1 MDAPREGIVVRIG
14 AFLVRFRIPV
24 ILVILAIT
32 GVFGWKIRDIRV
44 TSETIDLFP
53 STHPYVRTFVKYSE
67 VFGGANTAVLAVEV
81 KDGDIFNIHTLEK
94 LRRITRAVEKL
105 PHVNNY
111 QVLSIAQRKVKSVKV
126 MFNEQGRELEIR
138 PIMWQTL
145 EPPAAHPDSPRY
157 HPDNWDGV
165 YTEEDIALLSA
176 EERDAYDARLPALK
190 EDIYSSP
197 RIFGTLVSREEDGKD
212 SRAALVVVG
221 FHDRK
226 DGGEAPGAAEEDD
239 DGRGGKPMTY
249 EQEIYRSLRAL
260 VEPEEDANTEIH
272 VIGRPVSV
280 GFIHDN
286 QGRIMELLGWS
297 LLAIFLTLLLYFRDI
312 RGVLVPIVTAT
323 LSAIWGLG
331 FIGFLG
337 YNFDPLVIVVPFII
351 SARALSHSVQLIERY
366 FEEYHRR
373 QDRRKAAVATFAGL
387 LSPGLLAIITDAAGV
402 FLVIL
407 TPIPLMQKLAA
418 MGGFWVLS
426 FIVSDL
432 LFNPVL
438 LSFVPAPRRKAGQ
451 GPDPMGRL
459 LDRVGGWC
467 ATRGRWAVVAVTVAV
482 GGVGFYFARDLVIG
496 DVHPG
501 TPMLWPDSE
510 YNRDTDRIAE
520 KFGNTE
526 ILNVIVQ
533 GTDCPLPPR
542 EELLARHGCD
552 ETGGTCYDDS
562 EKACTSDGDCFGCD
576 PATAHCRTDEGREC
590 HRDEDCVAWDCNPI
604 KSPEVL
610 RTMEALQRRMEMMPE
625 VGGTAS
631 FASMIPDI
639 QSAFASYD
647 PKSELIPADRGGAGG
662 IIEFIVSKAE
672 PGDLTRYTTP
682 DFQEATVTL
691 YLRDHKG
698 ETLRAVIAELRDFIG
713 AHPMAE
719 AEFKLAS
726 GYGGLL
732 AAVNEVITRA
742 EVQVTFLA
750 FLMVFICC
758 AVAYRSVVAGFL
770 FLIPLAVSNYVTYAV
785 MGALEI
791 GLDVNALPVVSL
803 GVGLGVDYGLYIVS
817 RAVEEYRLR
826 PDMDHAIRRAV
837 ATAGKAVLFTATTMI
852 AGVVFWAWSF
862 LKFQA
867 DMGLLLAVWMCI
879 SMLGGLLLLPAL
891 IAIVKPRFITRAAAA
906 KNAAG
911 APSH

>member
-1 MDAPREGIVVRIG
+1 MMDELRKSFVGRVG

-24 ILVILAIT
+24 LIAILAAT
-32 GVFGWKIRDIRV
+32 GVFGWKMLEVPV

-53 STHPYVRTFVKYSE
+53 SDHPYVQTFVEYAD
-67 VFGGANTAVLAVEV
+67 VFGGANTAVIAVETQE
-81 KDGDIFNIHTLEK
+81 GSIFNIHTLEK
-94 LRRITRAVEKL
+94 IRRITKAVEKI
-105 PHVNNY
+105 PRVNNY
-111 QVLSIAQRKVKSVKV
+111 QVISIAQRKLKSVKV
-126 MFNEQGRELEIR
+126 TFNELGRELEIR
-138 PIMWQTL
+138 PIMWQAL
-145 EPPAAHPDSPRY
+145 DPPQNHPDTERY

-165 YTEEDIALLSA
+165 YTEEDIALLTP
-176 EERDAYDARLPALK
+176 EERSAYDARIPQLM

-197 RIFGTLVSREEDGKD
+197 RIFGTFASKETDGAD
-212 SRAALVVVG
+212 SRAALIVVG
-221 FHDRK
+221 FLDK
-226 DGGEAPGAAEEDD
+226 GDEAGEDGELTFEQSIYRNIRGVVEAEEDSD
-239 DGRGGKPMTY
+239 TK
-249 EQEIYRSLRAL
+249 IY
-260 VEPEEDANTEIH
+260 

-286 QGRIMELLGWS
+286 QDRIMHLLMYS

-312 RGVLVPIVTAT
+312 RGVLVPILTAS

-331 FIGFLG
+331 FIGFMG

-366 FEEYHRR
+366 FEEFHERGDK
-373 QDRRKAAVATFAGL
+373 QEAAVATFSGL
-387 LSPGLLAIITDAAGV
+387 LSPGLLAIVTDAAGV

-407 TPIPLMQKLAA
+407 TPIPLMQKLAV

-438 LSFVPAPRRKAGQ
+438 LSFIPAPKKKTKK
-451 GPDPMGRL
+451 GPDLTERF
-459 LDRVGGWC
+459 LDRAGAWC
-467 ATRGRWAVVAVTVAV
+467 IGSGRWAVIVLTLLV
-482 GGVGFYFARDLVIG
+482 GGVGFYFAKDLVIG

-501 TPMLWPDSE
+501 TPMLWPDSK
-510 YNRDTDRIAE
+510 YNKDTEHIAE

-542 EELLARHGCD
+542 EELLERHGCA
-552 ETGGTCYDDS
+552 EESNYCYDDS
-562 EKACTSDGDCFGCD
+562 AIHCDTDEDCFGCD
-576 PATAHCRTDEGREC
+576 VAAGTCKTDAGREC
-590 HRDEDCVAWDCNPI
+590 TEDTHCIAWDCNPI

-610 RTMEALQRRMEMMPE
+610 KTMEALQRHMEALPE
-625 VGGTAS
+625 VGSTVS
-631 FASMIPDI
+631 FASMIPGI

-647 PKSELIPADRGGAGG
+647 PKSELIPATRAGTGG

-672 PGDLTRYTTP
+672 PGDLARYTTP
-682 DFQEATVTL
+682 DFQRGVVTL

-698 ETLRAVIAELRDFIG
+698 ETLRTVIAEVKAFIED
-713 AHPMAE
+713 HPMAE

-742 EVQVTFLA
+742 EVQVTALA
-750 FLMVFICC
+750 FLIVFLFCGL
-758 AVAYRSVVAGFL
+758 AFRSVVAGLL
-770 FLIPLAVSNYVTYAV
+770 FIVPLALSNYVTYAM

-803 GVGLGVDYGLYIVS
+803 GVGLGVDYGLYVVS
-817 RAVEEYRLR
+817 RIIEEYRLK

-837 ATAGKAVLFTATTMI
+837 ATAGKAVLFTATTMV
-852 AGVVFWAWSF
+852 AGIVFWAWSF

-867 DMGLLLAVWMCI
+867 DMGILLAVWMCI
-879 SMLGGLLLLPAL
+879 SMLGGLFLLPAL
-891 IAIVKPRFITRAAAA
+891 IALVKPKFITKAAAA

-911 APSH
+911 AATH

>member
-1 MDAPREGIVVRIG
+1 MDEFKKTMAGRMGVVLI
-14 AFLVRFRIPV
+14 RFRIPV
-24 ILVILAIT
+24 MILILAVT
-32 GVFGWKIRDIRV
+32 AVFGWKIQDVAV

-53 STHPYVRTFVKYSE
+53 SNHPYVQTFVEYAE

-94 LRRITRAVEKL
+94 IRRITKAVEKI
-105 PHVNNY
+105 PRVNNY

-126 MFNEQGRELEIR
+126 MFNEMGRELEIR
-138 PIMWQTL
+138 SIMWQAL
-145 EPPAAHPDSPRY
+145 VPPANHPDTERY
-157 HPDNWDGV
+157 DGDHWDGV
-165 YTEEDIALLSA
+165 YTEEDIALLTD
-176 EERDAYDARLPALK
+176 EERAAYDARIPGLK

-197 RIFGTLVSREEDGKD
+197 RIFGTLVSREDDGAD
-212 SRAALVVVG
+212 SRAALIVVG
-221 FHDRK
+221 FLDKK
-226 DGGEAPGAAEEDD
+226 DDEEAEETTFEQGIYLSLKEVVEAEEDE
-239 DGRGGKPMTY
+239 GTA
-249 EQEIYRSLRAL
+249 IY
-260 VEPEEDANTEIH
+260 

-286 QGRIMELLGWS
+286 QERIMELLLYS
-297 LLAIFLTLLLYFRDI
+297 LLAIFFTLLLYFRDI
-312 RGVLVPIVTAT
+312 RGVLIPIITAS

-366 FEEYHRR
+366 FEEFHTRGNR
-373 QDRRKAAVATFAGL
+373 EEAAVATFSGI
-387 LSPGLLAIITDAAGV
+387 LSPGLLSIITDAAGV

-407 TPIPLMQKLAA
+407 TPIPLMQKLAV

-438 LSFVPAPRRKAGQ
+438 LSFIPPPRKKTKQ
-451 GPDPMGRL
+451 GPDLTERA
-459 LDRVGGWC
+459 LDRVGAWC
-467 ATRGRWAVVAVTVAV
+467 IGPGRWAVIVITLAI
-482 GGVGFYFARDLVIG
+482 GGGGFYFAKDLVIG

-501 TPMLWPDSE
+501 TPMLWPDSK
-510 YNRDTDRIAE
+510 YNQDTERIAE

-542 EELLARHGCD
+542 EELLEHHGCD
-552 ETGGTCYDDS
+552 EEVGFCYDDS
-562 EKACTSDGDCFGCD
+562 AVSCSEDEDCFGCD
-576 PATAHCRTDEGREC
+576 PRAGTCRTDQGREC
-590 HRDEDCVAWDCNPI
+590 KEDTDCVAWDCNPI

-610 RTMEALQRRMEMMPE
+610 RTMEALQRHMEMLPE
-625 VGGTAS
+625 VGSTSS
-631 FASMIPDI
+631 FASMIPGI

-647 PKSELIPADRGGAGG
+647 PKSELVPATRAGTGG

-682 DFQEATVTL
+682 DFQRATVTL

-698 ETLRAVIAELRDFIG
+698 DTLRTVIAEVKSFIEEN
-713 AHPMAE
+713 PMQE

-742 EVQVTFLA
+742 EVQVTALA
-750 FLMVFICC
+750 FLIVFLFCGIAFRS
-758 AVAYRSVVAGFL
+758 AVAGIL
-770 FLIPLAVSNYVTYAV
+770 FLVPLGLSNYVTYAM

-803 GVGLGVDYGLYIVS
+803 GVGLGVDYGLYVVS
-817 RAVEEYRLR
+817 RIIEEYRLM
-826 PDMDHAIRRAV
+826 PDLDHAIRRAV
-837 ATAGKAVLFTATTMI
+837 STAGKAVLFTATTMI
-852 AGVVFWAWSF
+852 AGIVFWAWSF

-867 DMGLLLAVWMCI
+867 DMGILLAVWMFI
-879 SMLGGLLLLPAL
+879 SMLGGLFLLPAL
-891 IAIVKPRFITRAAAA
+891 IALFRPKFITRATAA
-906 KNAAG
+906 KNASLVNDTRPVG
-911 APSH
+911 VRP